1 MKKLLAGILAV
12 MMLLSITACSK
23 KEVTQTGDTPTIT
36 WLIMGEKQDDVASVV
51 EAASKISMEKIG
63 AKLDIQFID
72 DAAYTQRM
80 NMNFASG
87 SDEFDLCFTGYVNP
101 YKEAALRGAY
111 LELDEYIANSNI
123 TESVP
128 QYALENARINGKIY
142 GVPNIQI
149 LPNCTG
155 LFINKALADE
165 AKLDV
170 NSIKC
175 LEDIEPFLA
184 WVKENHPEKYP
195 FRTGRYAGGSKNSD
209 TLIGEEVTGCVGV
222 YLDDDGSLV
231 VLTKEERANHA
242 EDDLMH
248 DWFNKG
254 YIRADVA
261 SAGDDTSE
269 FNAGKFAVWRGWYK
283 PGTDAEVAKNTPVNK
298 CYVAKISDAYM
309 TSTAGTGCMTAINAN
324 TKNPELAFKMLE
336 LMNTDKEF
344 YNTVC
349 YGIEGKHY
357 NLTEDGLVEYI
368 ADSGYSV
375 ASWKFGN
382 VFNSIP
388 QVGQSADVWEQT
400 EIMNDT
406 AIKSPIAGFV
416 FDPTPVRTEIAQM
429 ATVQGKYTNNFV
441 KPASEWRDNYYGDMR
456 KAGIEAVKAEV
467 EKQLREWEE
476 ANK

>member
-1 MKKLLAGILAV
+1 MKKIVALVLVV
-12 MMLLSITACSK
+12 MLTLSFTACSK
-23 KEVTQTGDTPTIT
+23 KEVTQNGEVPTIT
-36 WLIMGEKQDDVASVV
+36 WLVMGEKQDDVATVV

-80 NMNFASG
+80 NMNFASR
-87 SDEFDLCFTGYVNP
+87 SADFDICFTGYVNP
-101 YKEAALRGAY
+101 YMDAALREAY
-111 LELDEYIANSNI
+111 IPLDDYIANSKI
-123 TESVP
+123 TESIP
-128 QYALENARINGKIY
+128 EYALENARINGKIY

-149 LPNCTG
+149 LPTCTG

-175 LEDIEPFLA
+175 LEDIEPFLK
-184 WVKENHPEKYP
+184 WVQENHPEKYP
-195 FRTGRYAGGSKNSD
+195 FRTGRYGGGSKNSD
-209 TLIGEEVTGCVGV
+209 KLIGEEVTGSVGV
-222 YLDDDGSLV
+222 YLDDDGSLI

-242 EDDLMH
+242 EDELMH

-269 FNAGKFAVWRGWYK
+269 YNAGKFAVWRGWYK
-283 PGTDAEVAKNTPVNK
+283 PGSDVEVKNNTPVNE
-298 CYVAKISDAYM
+298 CYVVKISDAYM
-309 TSTAGTGCMTAINAN
+309 TSTAGTGCMSAINVN
-324 TKNPELAFKMLE
+324 SKNPELAFKMLE

-349 YGIEGKHY
+349 YGVEGKHY
-357 NLTEDGLVEYI
+357 NLTDDGFVELI
-368 ADSGYSV
+368 ADSGYAV

-388 QVGQSADVWEQT
+388 VFGQPADVWEQT
-400 EIMNDT
+400 KIMNDT
-406 AIKSPIAGFV
+406 AIKSPISGFS

-429 ATVQGKYTNNFV
+429 STVQGKYKNQLV
-441 KPASEWRDNYYGDMR
+441 KPASEWRNNYYDDMR

-467 EKQLREWEE
+467 EKQLKQWQK